1 MIASTPGSAATV
13 SIVRRKS
20 ALVAAASMSTGF
32 VNAAAGGR
40 CSRSAR
46 RVSSCSGST
55 RRPAAAHGVDAGDRR
70 ARRRW

>member
-1 MIASTPGSAATV
+1 MIASTPGSAATA

-40 CSRSAR
+40 
-46 RVSSCSGST
+46 
-55 RRPAAAHGVDAGDRR
+55 
-70 ARRRW
+70 

>member
-40 CSRSAR
+40 
-46 RVSSCSGST
+46 
-55 RRPAAAHGVDAGDRR
+55 
-70 ARRRW
+70 